1 MYMYVVLYMYVYL
14 HDKHENN
21 VIFQTKGPAG
31 PTIDNTIKL
40 TKQKAKS
47 VFKIISMQI
56 DQD

>member
-1 MYMYVVLYMYVYL
+1 MYVVLYMYVYL